1 MYNIDKTNY
10 LLKGIILSCLFS
22 SDSIRRNMTIIIALA
37 MPCIGWYKKVKYDK
51 KILEYLKSESE

>member
-1 MYNIDKTNY
+1 
-10 LLKGIILSCLFS
+10 
-22 SDSIRRNMTIIIALA
+22 MTIIIALA